1 MLEKPKR
8 SIWLIARREIRDHLQ
23 SQRFYI
29 CTAALAV
36 LVGFSIFVMF
46 QDYVVRRENYA
57 VLQERARPRPGEMGL
72 MAVVRPRVLSVF
84 AKGLEETLDRGY
96 TVTNFL
102 GIEAHQRQTSV
113 RSLFSLF
120 PTPDLLH
127 VIKVFLS
134 LLAVVFSYNAISG
147 DRENG
152 TLRLL
157 LSSSASRAQILAG
170 KILGVLAVVL
180 VPFFAFFLVGLTVL
194 YGSGRLALDSD
205 AFEKIGLMMAA
216 TVLYVFIFTCLGTL
230 LSSLCRSSTTS
241 LVTLL
246 FLWGGVVLVYPN
258 LGNLVAEQFV
268 DVPSA
273 STQEA
278 VRMSAFAKNRFL
290 AIHSKDSGAGG
301 SLADFDAFYEG
312 FLEAQRLKLE
322 ELIRTSRRIC
332 EVSPAGTLTFILTDL
347 ASTGAEEQMRLA
359 RQLRTF
365 QIENRDF
372 LMDQLTG
379 QRGHTP
385 TVFNFEPE
393 GTETILEQGVLA
405 DLGVLALIGLLLL
418 SASGAAFLRL
428 DPR

>member
-8 SIWLIARREIRDHLQ
+8 AIWLIARREIRDHLQ

-46 QDYVVRRENYA
+46 QDYVVRMQNYA

-170 KILGVLAVVL
+170 KILGVLAVVV

-194 YGSGRLALDSD
+194 YGSGRLAFDID
-205 AFEKIGLMMAA
+205 AFEKIGLMIAA
-216 TVLYVFIFTCLGTL
+216 TLLYVFIFTCLGTL

-278 VRMSAFAKNRFL
+278 VRMSAFAKNRFR
-290 AIHSKDSGAGG
+290 AIHSKGSDAGG

-379 QRGHTP
+379 QTGHTP
-385 TVFNFEPE
+385 TVFSFEPE
-393 GTETILEQGVLA
+393 GTETFLEQGVLA